1 MQTAID
7 HTIELPSG
15 EEFDPTDALKS
26 SEYGPAVYIGFWG
39 LYNGGDLSGN
49 WCDLQEADTA
59 EKVQACIDFLRLKF
73 CPDKTDPRYLD
84 TEEWMFQDSQGLP
97 GFLSTE
103 NPDLSQLE
111 SYVETW
117 IDIPEGDEEAYQV
130 FCEND
135 SQAHTTE
142 EFQEAYRGEW
152 DSGADFAE
160 DYYEQNYPTCDGLGP
175 LRNYIDWE
183 RVWHGEF
190 ECGNG
195 WSVTSKTTYKELVF
209 IG

>member
-1 MQTAID
+1 MTSSTATD
-7 HTIELPSG
+7 HTVELLSG
-15 EEFDPTDALKS
+15 EEFDPREALKS
-26 SEYGPAVYIGFWG
+26 SKYGPAVYIGFWG
-39 LYNGGDLSGN
+39 LYNDGDLYGN

-59 EKVQACIDFLRLKF
+59 EKIQACINFLRLKY
-73 CPDKTDPRYLD
+73 CPDKTAEEYFN
-84 TEEWMFQDSQGLP
+84 TEEWMFQDSQDLP

-103 NPDLSQLE
+103 NPDLNQLE

-117 IDIPEGDEEAYQV
+117 IDVPDGDEEAYQV

-135 SQAHTTE
+135 SQVHSIE
-142 EFQEAYRGEW
+142 EFQEAYRGAW

-160 DYYEQNYPTCDGLGP
+160 FYYDQQGIEIHSELAS
-175 LRNYIDWE
+175 YIDWK

-190 ECGNG
+190 ECGDA
-195 WSVTSKTTYKELVF
+195 WSVTSKVTYQTLVF

>member
-1 MQTAID
+1 MQTTID

-26 SEYGPAVYIGFWG
+26 SSYGPAVYIGFWG
-39 LYNGGDLSGN
+39 LYNGGDLFGN

-59 EKVQACIDFLRLKF
+59 EKIQACIDFLRLKY

-84 TEEWMFQDSQGLP
+84 TEEWMFQDSEYLP
-97 GFLSTE
+97 SFLRTE

-111 SYVETW
+111 SYVEAW
-117 IDIPEGDEEAYQV
+117 MDIPEGDEEAYQA

-135 SQAHTTE
+135 SQVHSTE
-142 EFQEAYRGEW
+142 EFREAYRGAW
-152 DSGADFAE
+152 DSGADFAQ
-160 DYYEQNYPTCDGLGP
+160 DFYEQQHDMEEAYGP
-175 LRNYIDWE
+175 LHNYIDWE

-190 ECGNG
+190 ECGDG
-195 WSVTSKTTYKELVF
+195 WSVTSKTTHKTLVF

>member
-1 MQTAID
+1 MQTTID

-26 SEYGPAVYIGFWG
+26 SSYGPAVYIGFWG
-39 LYNGGDLSGN
+39 LYNGGDLYGN

-59 EKVQACIDFLRLKF
+59 EKIQACIDFLRLKF

-84 TEEWMFQDSQGLP
+84 TEEWMFQDSEYLP
-97 GFLSTE
+97 SFLRTE

-111 SYVETW
+111 SYVEAW
-117 IDIPEGDEEAYQV
+117 MEIPDGDEEAYQV

-135 SQAHTTE
+135 SQVHSTE
-142 EFQEAYRGEW
+142 EFREAYRGAW

-160 DYYEQNYPTCDGLGP
+160 DYYEQQGVEIHSELAS
-175 LRNYIDWE
+175 YIDWE

-190 ECGNG
+190 ECADG
-195 WSVTSKTTYKELVF
+195 WSVTSKTTRKTLVF